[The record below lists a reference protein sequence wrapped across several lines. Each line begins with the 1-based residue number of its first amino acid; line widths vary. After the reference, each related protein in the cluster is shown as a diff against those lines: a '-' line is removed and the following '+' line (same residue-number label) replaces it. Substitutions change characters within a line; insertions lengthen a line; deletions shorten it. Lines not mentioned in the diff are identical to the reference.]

1 MPLVL
6 FTYSRVLRLTGV
18 YTWTVLRSGDRAPG
32 GEGLTVLDG
41 AHTPVAARML
51 AATLN
56 EVFAGKTVALV
67 VAMADD
73 KQHEGVMRGLA
84 DVNACE
90 ALVLTQ

>member
-1 MPLVL
+1 
-6 FTYSRVLRLTGV
+6 
-18 YTWTVLRSGDRAPG
+18 
-32 GEGLTVLDG
+32 
-41 AHTPVAARML
+41 ML

-56 EVFAGKTVALV
+56 EVFAGKTVVLV

-90 ALVLTQ
+90 ALVLTQVIGHGEEYSAYMPT